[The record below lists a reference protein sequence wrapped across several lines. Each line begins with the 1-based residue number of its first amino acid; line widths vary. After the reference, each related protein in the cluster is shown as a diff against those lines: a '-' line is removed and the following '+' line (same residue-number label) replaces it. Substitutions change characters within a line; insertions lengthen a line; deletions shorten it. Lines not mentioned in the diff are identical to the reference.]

1 MKKILLG
8 ALIISIIT
16 GIAVTSA
23 TSSTT
28 TTTTKEDRGYVM
40 ANGSANKD
48 LTPDTAQISF
58 SVVTYDKTSMQKA
71 SDENKEIT
79 EKIIKDLKGFINT
92 ANNDYI
98 KTTNYSATQ
107 QYKYQ
112 NRERVFDKY
121 EVSNTIIINTKNID
135 KVGNMIDKAI
145 KLGATDVDNLNFTVS
160 KYDKDCEEILAEATK
175 KAKSQ
180 AEIMAK
186 AVGSELD
193 GIKTLSGSC
202 NSSGAPRH
210 YRYATNKMMMA
221 DAAVAES
228 AGPSTPIEVGT
239 IKLYANVD
247 ANFFVK

>member
-8 ALIISIIT
+8 ALIISIIA
-16 GIAVTSA
+16 GIAATSA

-28 TTTTKEDRGYVM
+28 TTTIKEDRGYVM

-58 SVVTYDKTSMQKA
+58 SVVSYDKTSMQKA
-71 SDENKEIT
+71 ADENKQIT
-79 EKIIKDLKGFINT
+79 EKIIKDLKGSINT

-112 NRERVFDKY
+112 NRERIFDKY

-135 KVGNMIDKAI
+135 KVGSMIDKAI
-145 KLGATDVDNLNFTVS
+145 KLGATDVDNLSFTVS

-175 KAKSQ
+175 KAKTQ

-193 GIKTLSGSC
+193 GVKALNGNCSSSGS
-202 NSSGAPRH
+202 PRN

-221 DAAVAES
+221 DSVAES
-228 AGPSTPIEVGT
+228 AAPSTPIEIGT
-239 IKLYANVD
+239 VKLYANVD

>member
-8 ALIISIIT
+8 ALVISIIAGVAAT
-16 GIAVTSA
+16 TA

-28 TTTTKEDRGYVM
+28 TTVKEDRGYVM

-71 SDENKEIT
+71 SDENKEIS
-79 EKIIKDLKGFINT
+79 EKIIKDLKSFINT
-92 ANNDYI
+92 ANKDYV

-107 QYKYQ
+107 EYKYQ

-121 EVSNTIIINTKNID
+121 KVSNTIIINTKNID

-160 KYDKDCEEILAEATK
+160 EYDKDCEEILVEATK
-175 KAKSQ
+175 KAKTQ

-193 GIKTLSGSC
+193 GIKTLSGNC
-202 NSSGAPRH
+202 NSSGSPRS

-221 DAAVAES
+221 DAAVAEA
-228 AGPSTPIEVGT
+228 AGPSTTIEIGT
-239 IKLYANVD
+239 IKIYANVD